1 MQMIDAAMTRSRT
14 VILGLMVILVAG
26 MYAYTTIPK
35 EAEPDIEIPIIYVQ
49 MTHEGISPED
59 AVRLLV
65 RPMEQ
70 EIRGVEG
77 IKEMIAEGYE
87 GGASVR
93 LEFEAGI
100 DTNEAL
106 QDIRERV
113 DNAAAELPN
122 ETEDPTIN
130 EVKMS
135 QQDPMLVLNLAG
147 NIPERTLTTI
157 AKELKEDLEAI
168 NGVLEVNLIGARE
181 ELMEVIVNPLAM
193 ESYGLDQAQIVAFVA
208 NNNKLVAAGAMQST
222 EGRFPV
228 KVPGVFESPDDVLN
242 LPIKAVGD
250 RIVHFK
256 DIAEVRRTYKDA
268 ESYARLNG
276 KPALA
281 IEVVQRGG
289 ANLIEAIEQAK
300 AVVAAEKQYWPEEIE
315 VSVSRDKSDDVNDML
330 TELQNSVLAA
340 VLLVFIVIIGILGIR
355 SALLVGV
362 SIPGSFLLGILIIG
376 SFGITINMM
385 VLFALIMAVGLLVD
399 GAIVVTEMAD
409 RRLAE
414 GESRHDAYS
423 RAAIRMSWP
432 IIASTCTTLAAFLPL
447 AFWPGMAGEFM
458 KYLPITL
465 IAVLAASLLM
475 ALVIVPTVG
484 SIFGKTGAVS
494 DAAKRN
500 LAAAETGDLDTLEG
514 FTGRY
519 VRFLKSSLAHPW
531 RNVGMVTALL
541 VVIYVSFATFG
552 RGVEYFPD
560 VEPPFS
566 MVDIRARGD
575 LSTDEK
581 DYLIRQVEERISDMP
596 EIEYMYAKTGDVR
609 GEQDQIGSITLNY
622 VDWDKRRPAKEIL
635 AEVRQRTSDL
645 AGITIE
651 TRNPDA
657 GPPQGK
663 PIFIEF
669 SSRKSDAVVDSI
681 SLVRS
686 ILEQHEAVTNIE
698 DGRPLPG
705 IEWQIKVDR
714 AEAARF
720 GADITLVGAM
730 VQLVTNGIKIG
741 EYRPDDSDDEID
753 IRVRYPADSRNLTQI
768 DELRIPTP
776 DGPVP
781 ISTFVERVPA
791 QKVSTITRTDMR
803 RTMTL
808 EADVADGY
816 LVSEVIAELRLL
828 LPAMGI
834 DPAVSA
840 EFRGTIEDQEADEK
854 FLGNAMLMAL
864 ALMAIILVTQ
874 FNSIYQAGL
883 ILTAVVFSTGG
894 VLLGHLIMDMPF
906 GVIMSSV
913 GVITLAGIVVN
924 NNIVFIDT
932 YNVLRKRGSGA
943 FDAILRTCAI
953 RLRPVLLTTV
963 TTIVG
968 LLPMVLGVNIDLIAR
983 EVSIG
988 APSSQWWT
996 QLASSVAGGL
1006 AFATVLTLMLTPSL
1020 LMIQAN
1026 VAKRLAERKASRTAP
1041 AATASQANLR
1051 AHERPQ

>member
-1 MQMIDAAMTRSRT
+1 MQLIEAAMARSRT
-14 VILGLMVILVAG
+14 VILGLIVILVAG
-26 MYAYTTIPK
+26 MYAYLTIPK
-35 EAEPDIEIPIIYVQ
+35 EAEPDIEIPLIYVQ
-49 MTHEGISPED
+49 MTHDGISPED
-59 AVRLLV
+59 AERLLV

-70 EIRGVEG
+70 EIRTVEG
-77 IKEMIAEGYE
+77 IKEMIAEAYE
-87 GGASVR
+87 GGASVQV
-93 LEFEAGI
+93 EFEAGI
-100 DTNEAL
+100 DTDKAL

-113 DNAAAELPN
+113 NNAAAKLPN
-122 ETEDPTIN
+122 ETEDPTIT
-130 EVKMS
+130 EVKMTRF
-135 QQDPMLVLNLAG
+135 DPMLVLNLAG
-147 NIPERTLTTI
+147 NVPERTLTKI
-157 AKELKEDLEAI
+157 AKDLQEKLEGI
-168 NGVLEVNLIGARE
+168 SGVLEVNLVGVRE
-181 ELMEVIVNPLAM
+181 ELMEVIVDPLAM
-193 ESYGLDQAQIVAFVA
+193 ESYALDQAQIVRFVA
-208 NNNKLVAAGAMQST
+208 NNNKLVAAGALQSA
-222 EGRFPV
+222 EGRFPI
-228 KVPGVFESPDDVLN
+228 KVPGVFESPMDVLN
-242 LPIKAVGD
+242 LPIKVIGE
-250 RIVHFK
+250 RVVHFK

-289 ANLIEAIEQAK
+289 SNLVDAVIKAK
-300 AVVAAEKQYWPEEIE
+300 AIVEAERQYWPDEIE
-315 VSVSRDKSDDVNDML
+315 ISISRDKSKDVNDML

-355 SALLVGV
+355 SALLVGI
-362 SIPGSFLLGILIIG
+362 SIPGSFLLGILLIG
-376 SFGITINMM
+376 AFGITINMM
-385 VLFALIMAVGLLVD
+385 VLFALIMAVGMLVD

-432 IIASTCTTLAAFLPL
+432 IIASTCTTLAAFVPL
-447 AFWPGMAGEFM
+447 AFWPGISGEFM

-475 ALVIVPTVG
+475 ALLIVPTLG
-484 SIFGKTGAVS
+484 SIFGKTGAITES
-494 DAAKRN
+494 AKHN
-500 LAAAETGDLDTLEG
+500 LAAAETGDLDTISG

-519 VRFLKSSLAHPW
+519 VRFLKRSLLHPW
-531 RNVGMVTALL
+531 RNVGLVCTLL
-541 VVIYVSFATFG
+541 VTIYIGFIAFG

-560 VEPPFS
+560 VEQPFA

-581 DYLIRQVEERISDMP
+581 DYLVRQVEERIIGMP
-596 EIEYMYAKTGDVR
+596 EIEFLYAKTADVR
-609 GEQDQIGSITLNY
+609 GTQDQIGSLTLNFI
-622 VDWDKRRPAKEIL
+622 DWDKRRKSDEIL
-635 AEVRQRTSDL
+635 AEIRDRTSDL

-651 TRNPDA
+651 TRKPDS

-669 SSRKSDAVVDSI
+669 SSRDGDLVTDSI
-681 SLVRS
+681 AHVRS
-686 ILEQHEAVTNIE
+686 VLEQHEAVTNIE
-698 DGRPLPG
+698 DSRPLPG

-714 AEAARF
+714 AEAAKF

-753 IRVRYPADSRNLTQI
+753 IRVRYPSDSRNLSQI

-776 DGPVP
+776 GGLVP

-808 EADVADGY
+808 EADVAQGY
-816 LVSEVIAELRLL
+816 LASEVIAELREL
-828 LPAMGI
+828 LPSLGL
-834 DPAVSA
+834 DPRVTAK
-840 EFRGTIEDQEADEK
+840 FRGTIEDQEEDEK

-864 ALMAIILVTQ
+864 SIMAIILVTQ

-883 ILTAVVFSTGG
+883 ILTAVLFSTGG

-906 GVIMSSV
+906 GIIMSSV

-932 YNVLRKRGSGA
+932 YNVLRKRGMA
-943 FDAILRTCAI
+943 AKDAVLRTCAI

-968 LLPMVLGVNIDLIAR
+968 LMPMVLGLNINLIAR

-1006 AFATVLTLMLTPSL
+1006 AFATVLTLFLTPSL

-1026 VAKRLAERKASRTAP
+1026 VSSRFAERRAARVTTTTP
-1041 AATASQANLR
+1041 ANPHL
-1051 AHERPQ
+1051 P

>member
-1 MQMIDAAMTRSRT
+1 MQVIESAMTRSRT
-14 VILGLMVILVAG
+14 IILGLAVILIAG
-26 MYAYTTIPK
+26 LYAYQTIPK
-35 EAEPDIEIPIIYVQ
+35 EAEPDIEIPVIYVQ

-59 AVRLLV
+59 GERLLV

-70 EIRGVEG
+70 EIRTVEG
-77 IKEMIAEGYE
+77 IKEMIGEAYE
-87 GGASVR
+87 GGASVQV
-93 LEFEAGI
+93 EFDAGI
-100 DTNEAL
+100 DTDKAL

-113 DNAAAELPN
+113 DAAAAELPS
-122 ETEDPTIN
+122 ETEDPTVT

-135 QQDPMLVLNLAG
+135 RFDPMLVFNLAG
-147 NIPERTLTTI
+147 NVPERTLTTI
-157 AKELKEDLEAI
+157 AKDLKEDLEGLG
-168 NGVLEVNLIGARE
+168 GVLEVNLVGVRE
-181 ELMEVIVNPLAM
+181 ELMEVVVDPRAM
-193 ESYGLDQAQIVAFVA
+193 ESYGLDQAQIIDFVA
-208 NNNKLVAAGAMQST
+208 SNNKLVAAGALQSD

-228 KVPGVFESPDDVLN
+228 KVPGVFESPQDVLD
-242 LPIKAVGD
+242 LPIKAVGE
-250 RIVHFK
+250 RVVHFK

-281 IEVVQRGG
+281 IELVQRGG
-289 ANLIEAIEQAK
+289 ANIIDTIAEAK
-300 AVVAAEKQYWPEEIE
+300 AVVAYASREWPEGMEI
-315 VSVSRDKSDDVNDML
+315 SVSRDKSKDVNDML
-330 TELQNSVLAA
+330 SELQNSVLAA

-355 SALLVGV
+355 SALLVGI
-362 SIPGSFLLGILIIG
+362 SIPGSFLLGILLIG
-376 SFGITINMM
+376 TFGVTINMM

-414 GESRHDAYS
+414 GESRYDAYS

-432 IIASTCTTLAAFLPL
+432 IIASTCTTLAAFVPL
-447 AFWPGMAGEFM
+447 AFWPGMSGEFM

-475 ALVIVPTVG
+475 ALLIVPTMG
-484 SIFGKTGAVS
+484 SIFGKTGAVNEE
-494 DAAKRN
+494 AKRN
-500 LAAAETGDLDTLEG
+500 LAAAETGDLDSITG
-514 FTGRY
+514 FTGSY
-519 VRFLKSSLAHPW
+519 VQFLKRSMKMPW
-531 RNVGMVTALL
+531 LNVAAVTGLL
-541 VVIYVSFATFG
+541 IAIYVSFGLFG
-552 RGVEYFPD
+552 RGVEYFPE
-560 VEPPFS
+560 VEQPFA

-581 DYLIRQVEERISDMP
+581 DYLVRQVEERVMGVDG
-596 EIEYMYAKTGDVR
+596 IEFLYAKTASDR
-609 GEQDQIGSITLNY
+609 SKPDQIGSLTLNF
-622 VDWDKRRPAKEIL
+622 VDWNQRRPAQDIL
-635 AEVRQRTSDL
+635 FDIRQRTADL

-651 TRNPDA
+651 TRIPDP
-657 GPPQGK
+657 GPPIGK
-663 PIFIEF
+663 PIYIEF
-669 SSRKSDAVVDSI
+669 SSRDKA
-681 SLVRS
+681 LVIDTIKRVRAE
-686 ILEQHEAVTNIE
+686 LEQHEAITNIE

-768 DELRIPTP
+768 DELRIPTA
-776 DGPVP
+776 DGLVP
-781 ISTFVERVPA
+781 ISTFVTREPA

-803 RTMTL
+803 LTMTIL
-808 EADVADGY
+808 ADVREGY
-816 LVSEVIAELRLL
+816 LENDIINELRVSV
-828 LPAMGI
+828 PQMGL
-834 DPAVSA
+834 DPRVDVR
-840 EFRGTIEDQEADEK
+840 FRGSIEDQEEDQS
-854 FLGNAMLMAL
+854 FLSMAMLMAL
-864 ALMAIILVTQ
+864 SMMAIILVTQ

-883 ILTAVVFSTGG
+883 ILTAVLFSTGG
-894 VLLGHLIMDMPF
+894 VLLGHLILGMPF

-932 YNVLRKRGSGA
+932 YNVLKRRGTGS

-968 LLPMVLGVNIDLIAR
+968 LMPMVLGVNINLIAR
-983 EVSIG
+983 EVTIG

-1006 AFATVLTLMLTPSL
+1006 AFATILTLFLTPSL

-1026 VAKRLAERKASRTAP
+1026 VSKQWAERRALKERVQQAS
-1041 AATASQANLR
+1041 AS
-1051 AHERPQ
+1051 